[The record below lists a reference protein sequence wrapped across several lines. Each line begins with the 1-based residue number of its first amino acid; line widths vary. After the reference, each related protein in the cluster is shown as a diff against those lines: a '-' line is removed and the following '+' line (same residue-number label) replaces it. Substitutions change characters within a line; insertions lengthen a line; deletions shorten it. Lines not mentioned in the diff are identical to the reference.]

1 MLLSSSYA
9 TSYLIRRNYT
19 WCLLGFDLILSST
32 LYVNGDCNSE
42 TLFRKQLM
50 MIWLD
55 ATSSKIA
62 LSFRAIRH
70 FEWCSIFY
78 FFMKD
83 NVHPSPSFNCCSWG
97 SLSGLES
104 LWIWHRKPGLSRVL
118 FLLPPRLLPFALCN
132 SAVIRAKRSGFWS
145 LPCGHCNNPKSM
157 VRKEET
163 VVLLNKPIFYGKYKV
178 DALAPTWPNLY
189 FLQHKSQ

>member
-1 MLLSSSYA
+1 MYPLIPFVLRIHRIVCKILQYVVKSTKFSKVEEKLIDGWSLRQTNTRLKRCVSGSVIRVIAPHPLLPFPPSFFLLLRPKMLLSSSYA

-70 FEWCSIFY
+70 FEWCSIFL
-78 FFMKD
+78 FFF
-83 NVHPSPSFNCCSWG
+83 H
-97 SLSGLES
+97 E
-104 LWIWHRKPGLSRVL
+104 R
-118 FLLPPRLLPFALCN
+118 
-132 SAVIRAKRSGFWS
+132 
-145 LPCGHCNNPKSM
+145 
-157 VRKEET
+157 
-163 VVLLNKPIFYGKYKV
+163 
-178 DALAPTWPNLY
+178 
-189 FLQHKSQ
+189 